1 MDQCVRDL
9 LQPYFPD
16 FDLNDIDVDPNSF
29 LAWAMGVQA
38 FTIGNDLNFQ
48 KGFYNP
54 SSATGIALIGHELT
68 HSQQYK
74 GSGSTLA
81 FLSQYLQDY
90 GSSDLFAPR
99 DMVRESTAP

>member
-1 MDQCVRDL
+1 
-9 LQPYFPD
+9 
-16 FDLNDIDVDPNSF
+16 
-29 LAWAMGVQA
+29 MGVQA